1 MFCVTHTIFTLS
13 NQALIYLHI
22 KQAFRFGK
30 KHIHKHKNTRI
41 PAQHSFSPTIR
52 SEPKSWFSSFKPIKK
67 STFSGGFFLLAASPG
82 LEPRLT
88 ESESAVLPLDD
99 EAKKQSCTN

>member
-52 SEPKSWFSSFKPIKK
+52 SEPKSWFSSFKPQKK
-67 STFSGGFFLLAASPG
+67 PPFQVVFLVAASPG

-99 EAKKQSCTN
+99 EAIYSNDVVI